1 MDATA
6 RLGDD
11 GFVVL
16 RDVFESA
23 LLSDEFD
30 HVLRAAFH
38 DATHRNNGPVEN
50 RFRYVPAMSRRT
62 PVSLALSETC
72 SRTATMLLGTA
83 VLPGRAK
90 CTEYHDATGSH
101 RDSELAIRSLG
112 FLAYLE
118 PLTADTGALRV
129 LPGSHRGVG
138 DTAIGTRANDEAES
152 RFVTVTTMPGD
163 IIVMDEH
170 LLHASVGGTI
180 RRQWRVDFVADEPPH
195 SEEPHSHAA
204 DTNDPD
210 KSDVLRRYFAGQYSA
225 GWDGGYDVDLFPSYG
240 PDWRTLYPHWSE
252 RLCALGVYDAVEAE
266 EAFSRA
272 ARRR

>member
-1 MDATA
+1 MDDAA
-6 RLGDD
+6 RLVHD

-23 LLSDEFD
+23 LLSAEFD
-30 HVLRAAFH
+30 LALRAAFH
-38 DATHRNNGPVEN
+38 DATHRNSGPVRN
-50 RFRYVPAMSRRT
+50 RFRYVPAMSEGT

-72 SRTATMLLGTA
+72 SRMATTLLQTA

-90 CTEYHDATGSH
+90 YTEYHDATAWH
-101 RDSELAIRSLG
+101 RDSELALPSLG

-129 LPGSHRGVG
+129 VPGSHRAV
-138 DTAIGTRANDEAES
+138 DDRANGTAATDEAEIG
-152 RFVTVTTMPGD
+152 FVAVTTMPGD

-170 LLHASVGGTI
+170 LLHASVGGAM
-180 RRQWRVDFVADEPPH
+180 RRQWRVDFVADEPDRGAP
-195 SEEPHSHAA
+195 
-204 DTNDPD
+204 DTM
-210 KSDVLRRYFAGQYSA
+210 RRYFAGQYRA

-240 PDWRTLYPHWSE
+240 PDWRTRYPHWSE
-252 RLCALGVYDAVEAE
+252 RLRTLGVHDAVAAE

-272 ARRR
+272 ARRL